1 MNLVTNRRVAGLG
14 VALLLLMCAWVAAPA
29 RAFAEGDDLHPTLTV
44 IENALRE
51 AREGE
56 FDKAKTIFAGYEAA
70 WSQVEDEVKAKSPHL
85 YAEIEEK
92 AGVVDLAFEKQPVN
106 GPALVAALE
115 GLEHEAEEYIA
126 LSPSAAAAQ
135 TPSNATPAQLLAL
148 LKETRDYAEQGNWAQ
163 AEKEIGAF
171 QMTWLAVEGQVKTRS
186 DADYRQTENDL
197 ARVANLVAQKS
208 SESLAVI
215 DRMSSRLAPYAE
227 GNQNYGIFDA
237 AIILLREGLEAMLV
251 IVALLAFLK
260 QSGNGHQTRWVWAG
274 VAAGIALSLVIGI
287 AIQAA
292 FASVITPANREL
304 IEGITSLV
312 AAGML
317 IYMSYWMHSKS
328 STVAWN
334 RYIQQRSTAALATG
348 SLTGIAALAF
358 LSIFREGAETVLFYA
373 GMAASIS
380 LTDLLIG
387 MGIATVL
394 LVVLGVL
401 LVRAGLRI
409 PISLFFS
416 IASVLVFYLCF
427 KFLGVGIHALQVA
440 GVVPATTVPFL
451 PESSFFGLYLTLE
464 TTIPQLVLL
473 VVAIGVALVQRLRFA
488 EMKRATPA
496 TA

>member
-1 MNLVTNRRVAGLG
+1 
-14 VALLLLMCAWVAAPA
+14 
-29 RAFAEGDDLHPTLTV
+29 
-44 IENALRE
+44 
-51 AREGE
+51 
-56 FDKAKTIFAGYEAA
+56 
-70 WSQVEDEVKAKSPHL
+70 
-85 YAEIEEK
+85 
-92 AGVVDLAFEKQPVN
+92 
-106 GPALVAALE
+106 
-115 GLEHEAEEYIA
+115 
-126 LSPSAAAAQ
+126 
-135 TPSNATPAQLLAL
+135 
-148 LKETRDYAEQGNWAQ
+148 
-163 AEKEIGAF
+163 
-171 QMTWLAVEGQVKTRS
+171 MTWLAVEGQVKTRS